1 MAAVLSGGAMVIRRW
16 ELPNVGI
23 GQKAPVIDN
32 KSSAP
37 TVRDLAALE
46 AQAHD
51 EGYADG
57 RAEGLADGLAAAQ
70 QQVREHIKQLD
81 ALFAAAA
88 RPIQTLDI
96 QTEQQLAALATIVA
110 RRVIA
115 AELQLSPE
123 LIVRAVH
130 QAAAALPAAAR
141 ELRVH
146 VHPADLA
153 LLQDATTPDSHW
165 QCIADPTLAR
175 GDCQLESTR
184 SRLDARVE
192 TRLAAVID
200 AVLGDDALLP
210 DDADNENAS

>member
-1 MAAVLSGGAMVIRRW
+1 MAAVLSAGAVAIRRW
-16 ELPNVGI
+16 ELPNVGS
-23 GQKAPVIDN
+23 GQNVHMAANGAV
-32 KSSAP
+32 AP

-51 EGYADG
+51 EGYAAG
-57 RAEGLADGLAAAQ
+57 RAEGLAAAQ
-70 QQVREHIKQLD
+70 QQVREHIRQLD
-81 ALFAAAA
+81 ALLAAAA
-88 RPIQTLDI
+88 RPIQTLDA

-115 AELQLSPE
+115 SELQLSPT
-123 LIVRAVH
+123 LILRAVH
-130 QAAAALPAAAR
+130 QAAAALPAATR

-146 VHPADLA
+146 VHPDDLP
-153 LLQDATTPDSHW
+153 LLQDAPTTDSHW
-165 QCIADPTLAR
+165 QCVADPTLAR

-200 AVLGDDALLP
+200 AVLGDSAEGR
-210 DDADNENAS
+210 ADP

>member
-1 MAAVLSGGAMVIRRW
+1 MAAVLNAGAVAIRRW

-23 GQKAPVIDN
+23 SQNAHTAAN
-32 KSSAP
+32 TAAAP

-51 EGYADG
+51 EGYAAG
-57 RAEGLADGLAAAQ
+57 HAEGLAAAQ
-70 QQVREHIKQLD
+70 QQVREHIAQLD
-81 ALFAAAA
+81 TLFASAA
-88 RPIQTLDI
+88 RPIQTLDA

-110 RRVIA
+110 RRVMA
-115 AELQLSPE
+115 SELQLSPT
-123 LIVRAVH
+123 LILRAVH

-146 VHPADLA
+146 VHPDDLV
-153 LLQDATTPDSHW
+153 LLQDAPTTDSHW
-165 QCIADPTLAR
+165 QCVADPTLAR

-200 AVLGDDALLP
+200 AVLGDA
-210 DDADNENAS
+210 ADGRTDP